1 MFTMNVPKFLRGE
14 SMKTAA
20 YLINRMTLRVLDNK
34 SPAELLLD
42 SNEFVVSP
50 KVFDVFA
57 LFMTTEMIL
66 ET

>member
-14 SMKTAA
+14 AMKTAA

>member
-50 KVFDVFA
+50 KVVYDYRNDIRN
-57 LFMTTEMIL
+57 LTL
-66 ET
+66 CC